1 MQVIAKKFG
10 FYNNRRYRA
19 GATFEFEGDK
29 PASWM
34 EPVGGDESKTEP
46 KKDAGKKDDGKKG
59 AATKTTPTE
68 PQTLNEIAKA
78 DAKAAAA
85 KGSED
90 LV

>member
-19 GATFEFEGDK
+19 GATFEFKGDK

-34 EPVGGDESKTEP
+34 EPVGGEAPKAEPAKDESK
-46 KKDAGKKDDGKKG
+46 KDQGKKG
-59 AATKTTPTE
+59 STNKTTPTE